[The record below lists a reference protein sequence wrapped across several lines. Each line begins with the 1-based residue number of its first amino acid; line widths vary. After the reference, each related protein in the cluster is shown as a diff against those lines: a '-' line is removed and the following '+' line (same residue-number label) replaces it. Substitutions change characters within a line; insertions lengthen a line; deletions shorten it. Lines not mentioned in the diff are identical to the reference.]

1 MILSYLLKR
10 ILQLI
15 PTLLVLSFLVFG
27 LVRMI
32 PGDPVSAIAGQD
44 ATQEILD
51 EMRQALGLN
60 KPFLVQYGS
69 YLEGLVQGDLG
80 MSLRSRQPVWSEIRQ
95 RLPATVELA
104 GAGML
109 ISLFGGIGLGILAAL
124 KPGNWTDA
132 STRIVSLFGVS
143 LPTFFSGLLF
153 VLVFGY
159 YLRIFP
165 IAGSGGW
172 KHLVLPAFTISLT
185 SLAFI
190 TRLTRASLIEVLS
203 QDYIRTARAK
213 GASSVRIILGH
224 ALQNALIVP
233 ITVAGLEFGR
243 LVSGVIVV
251 ETIFAWPGIGR
262 YLIDAISFRDWPVIQ
277 GLILTFAVFF
287 ALVNLAVDAL
297 YAALDPRIRLN

>member
-132 STRIVSLFGVS
+132 STRVVSLFGVS

>member
-1 MILSYLLKR
+1 MIFSYLRKR
-10 ILQLI
+10 LLQLV
-15 PTLLVLSFLVFG
+15 PTLLVLSFLVFS

-51 EMRQALGLN
+51 EMREALGLN
-60 KPFLVQYGS
+60 KPFIVQYGT
-69 YLEGLVQGDLG
+69 YLEGLAHGDLG
-80 MSLRSRQPVWSEIRQ
+80 MSLRSRQPVLSEIWQ
-95 RLPATVELA
+95 RLPATMELA

-109 ISLFGGIGLGILAAL
+109 ISLCGGIALGILAAL
-124 KPGNWTDA
+124 KPGNWADA
-132 STRIVSLFGVS
+132 STRVISLFGVS

-159 YLRIFP
+159 YLRLLP

-172 KHLVLPAFTISLT
+172 EHLVLPALTISLT

-190 TRLTRASLIEVLS
+190 TRLTRASLVEVLS
-203 QDYIRTARAK
+203 TDYIRTARAK
-213 GASSVRIILGH
+213 GASSGRIILGH
-224 ALQNALIVP
+224 ALQNALIGP

-262 YLIDAISFRDWPVIQ
+262 YLIDAMSFRDWPVIQ
-277 GLILTFAVFF
+277 GLILTFAVMFS
-287 ALVNLAVDAL
+287 LVNLAVDVLCSAI
-297 YAALDPRIRLN
+297 DPRIRLD